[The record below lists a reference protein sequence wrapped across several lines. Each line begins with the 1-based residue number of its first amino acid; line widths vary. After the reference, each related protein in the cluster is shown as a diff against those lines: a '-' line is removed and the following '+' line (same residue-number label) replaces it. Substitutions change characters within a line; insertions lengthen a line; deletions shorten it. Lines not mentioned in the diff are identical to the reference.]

1 MFGEYLA
8 AHHREVARLPQLTRT
23 HLEGFLTY
31 NHRRPWRG
39 RVARDQPVAASV
51 SKRTVVDLRAFF
63 EDLAVWGWADRPPAP
78 LIHPGDIPR
87 LDRPLPRAL
96 APDHDRNLMA
106 AVAQLPYPFAR
117 HALTILRGT
126 GLRLG
131 ELLDLEL
138 DCLLDFASHGS
149 WLKVPLGKLATERTV
164 PLDEGHPGGAG
175 RLDRPTRAATGHSAS
190 APRPARRLPVRRA
203 RPQSLRLPPATG
215 TDRRGH
221 RGRSPRPR
229 RRPAARHPPP
239 AAPHLRYL
247 PCNPQSCI
255 KCNIREYSTG
265 CVAVVVAGIGVCVR
279 WWCVSSWPSTRR
291 LTCGDAWR
299 LHLMPWCGIRLCGL
313 QRHNEACD
321 SGMEGEPGWNS
332 RGRVRWRW
340 WVARRRCG

>member
-1 MFGEYLA
+1 MIAAIGADSLMFGEYLA

-164 PLDEGHPGGAG
+164 PLDEVTLAALDAWTAQRGPQRAIPHPRHGQPADFLFVEHG
-175 RLDRPTRAATGHSAS
+175 RRASAYRLRQGLTDAATAAGLQGRDGAPLHVTPHQLRHTYVISPVTRRVASNATSAS
-190 APRPARRLPVRRA
+190 IRR
-203 RPQSLRLPPATG
+203 
-215 TDRRGH
+215 
-221 RGRSPRPR
+221 
-229 RRPAARHPPP
+229 
-239 AAPHLRYL
+239 
-247 PCNPQSCI
+247 
-255 KCNIREYSTG
+255 
-265 CVAVVVAGIGVCVR
+265 VA
-279 WWCVSSWPSTRR
+279 
-291 LTCGDAWR
+291 
-299 LHLMPWCGIRLCGL
+299 
-313 QRHNEACD
+313 
-321 SGMEGEPGWNS
+321 
-332 RGRVRWRW
+332 
-340 WVARRRCG
+340 

>member
-1 MFGEYLA
+1 MIFGAFGLRRDDRGDRRGQPHRVRRNLA
-8 AHHREVARLPQLTRT
+8 AHHREAARLPQLTRT

-126 GLRLG
+126 GLSLG
-131 ELLDLEL
+131 ELRDLEL

-164 PLDEGHPGGAG
+164 PLD
-175 RLDRPTRAATGHSAS
+175 R
-190 APRPARRLPVRRA
+190 
-203 RPQSLRLPPATG
+203 
-215 TDRRGH
+215 
-221 RGRSPRPR
+221 RSPWQRWTPGLPNEGCNGPFR
-229 RRPAARHPPP
+229 IRATASPPTSCSSSMAAEPPP
-239 AAPHLRYL
+239 
-247 PCNPQSCI
+247 
-255 KCNIREYSTG
+255 T
-265 CVAVVVAGIGVCVR
+265 
-279 WWCVSSWPSTRR
+279 
-291 LTCGDAWR
+291 
-299 LHLMPWCGIRLCGL
+299 
-313 QRHNEACD
+313 ACD
-321 SGMEGEPGWNS
+321 
-332 RGRVRWRW
+332 RD
-340 WVARRRCG
+340 